1 MSNEEWDDE
10 LIKDFFAEFNEAHNI
25 VVETLM
31 KMEHAPED
39 KELTNTVFRSIHSIK
54 SLLRMI
60 GMHEISSLVHHLENI
75 LDLVRHD
82 EMYYD
87 SLLSDLILALMDIVE
102 RCCEKAFS
110 YQELDIDIK
119 MVSRQ
124 IQEIIDTPVDD
135 KSKAI
140 IATLEKITKDKV
152 NTPLE
157 ESLRDNQLLTGSSDS
172 FDIKAFEAGLPTL
185 ADFTPRQRDLS
196 FFRKLNRTLES
207 KSIYEE
213 GRGDRILIICSA
225 INEAM
230 GTVVSEEQL
239 AAAVYI
245 HDIGMGV
252 LPPDVIGGGAAKGE
266 EEKIVL
272 FEHPIISKTLLDSFS
287 GWEEASEIVYQ
298 HEEKCDGTGYPQ
310 GLKSD
315 EICIGAKILMIVDY
329 FEMKTHFGLPV
340 GVALRRVMLDSIIE
354 INNLTDTLFDKKVVS
369 VFNKVIQI
377 LYRER
382 KIFDSDEWH

>member
-10 LIKDFFAEFNEAHNI
+10 LVKDFFAEFNEAHNI

-31 KMEHAPED
+31 KMEHAPKD

-60 GMHEISSLVHHLENI
+60 GMHDISSLVHHLENI

-102 RCCEKAFS
+102 RCCDRAFA
-110 YQELDIDIK
+110 QKPLDIDIK

-124 IQEIIDTPVDD
+124 IQEIIDTPLED
-135 KSKAI
+135 KNKAVI
-140 IATLEKITKDKV
+140 LTLEKITRNK
-152 NTPLE
+152 TFSPLE
-157 ESLRDNQLLTGSSDS
+157 ESLRDNELLTGQTDK
-172 FDIKAFEAGLPTL
+172 FDIQAFEAGLPTL
-185 ADFTPRQRDLS
+185 ADFTPLQRDLS
-196 FFRKLNRTLES
+196 FFRKLNRTLET

-225 INEAM
+225 INQAM
-230 GTVVSEEQL
+230 GSPVTEEQL

-252 LPPDVIGGGAAKGE
+252 LPPEVIGGEEAKGE
-266 EEKIVL
+266 EQKIVL
-272 FEHPIISKTLLDSFS
+272 FEHPIVSKTLLESFS
-287 GWEEASEIVYQ
+287 GWQEATEIVYQ
-298 HEEKCDGTGYPQ
+298 HEERCDGSGYPQ
-310 GLKSD
+310 GLKNA
-315 EICIGAKILMIVDY
+315 EICMGAKILMIIDH
-329 FEMKTHFGLPV
+329 FEMKTHFGLPA
-340 GVALRRVMLDSIIE
+340 GVALRRVMLDTIIE
-354 INNLTDTLFDKKVVS
+354 INNLSDFYFDKQVVG
-369 VFNKVIQI
+369 VFNKVIQQ
-377 LYRER
+377 LYKER